1 MRVLL
6 TGASGLFGA
15 NFLWQ
20 YHTRFDLIAAAHRH
34 PLTTAAAE
42 PLALDITDAA
52 QVMTTIQRLRPAVI
66 VHAAAMA
73 GVDACEDDPET
84 AMAVNADG
92 PAHLAA
98 AAEQAGAYLIALSTD
113 YVFDGATGRYRED
126 DPPNPLGVY
135 ARTKRLGEE
144 HVLARSPRAT
154 VVRTTLYGWNAQPK
168 ESFAERVL
176 RGAEHGDPVT
186 AFTDMFWSP
195 ILANDLAEQ
204 VAALIARP
212 MPGLFHVAGHDRCS
226 RHEFACAAAKTFGHD
241 PAAVVRAGR
250 LAEAR
255 LKAPRPPDASLD
267 VSRFEQALGLPL
279 PGLQQ
284 GLDRMKA
291 LAGQGIVPQLRR
303 LLAPPT
309 R

>member
-20 YHTRFDLIAAAHRH
+20 HHARVDLIAATHQH
-34 PLTTAAAE
+34 PLNTTVATPLTLDLTDGPAIAAA
-42 PLALDITDAA
+42 
-52 QVMTTIQRLRPAVI
+52 VQRLRPDVI

-73 GVDACEDDPET
+73 GVDACEEHPAA

-92 PAHLAA
+92 TAHLAA
-98 AAEQAGAYLIALSTD
+98 AAAAAGAYLLYLSTD
-113 YVFDGATGRYRED
+113 YVFDGARGSYREE

-144 HVLARSPRAT
+144 AVLARCPRAT

-168 ESFAERVL
+168 QSFAERVL
-176 RGAEHGDPVT
+176 AGAERGDPTT
-186 AFTDMFWSP
+186 AFVDMYWSP
-195 ILANDLAEQ
+195 ILANDLADA

-212 MPGLFHVAGHDRCS
+212 TPGLLHVAGRQRCS
-226 RHEFACAAAKTFGHD
+226 RYEFACAVAETFGHD
-241 PAAVVRAGR
+241 PAAAVRPGR

-267 VSRFEQALGLPL
+267 VTRYERAFARAL
-279 PGLQQ
+279 PGMQA
-284 GLDRMKA
+284 GLDRMRA
-291 LAGQGIVPQLRR
+291 LADQGLVPQLRR
-303 LLAPPT
+303 LLT
-309 R
+309 G

>member
-20 YHTRFDLIAAAHRH
+20 YHARFDLIAATHRH
-34 PLTTAAAE
+34 PLATTTAE
-42 PLALDITDAA
+42 PLTLDITDAG
-52 QVMTTIQRLRPAVI
+52 QVMAAVRRLRPAVI

-73 GVDACEDDPET
+73 GVDACEDHPD
-84 AMAVNADG
+84 AARAINAAG
-92 PAHLAA
+92 PAHLAE
-98 AAEQAGAYLIALSTD
+98 AAEQVGAYLIALSTD
-113 YVFDGATGRYRED
+113 YVFDGVTGRYREED
-126 DPPNPLGVY
+126 SPNPLGVY

-144 HVLARSPRAT
+144 AVLARSPRAT

-176 RGAEHGDPVT
+176 SGAAQGHPVT

-195 ILANDLAEQ
+195 ILTNDVAEA

-212 MPGLFHVAGHDRCS
+212 TPGLLHVAGRDRCS
-226 RHEFACAAAKTFGHD
+226 RYEFACAAAKTFGHD
-241 PAAVVRAGR
+241 PAAAVRPGR
-250 LAEAR
+250 LAAAQ

-267 VSRFEQALGLPL
+267 VTRFEQALGLPL

-291 LAGQGIVPQLRR
+291 LADQGLVPQLRR
-303 LLAPPT
+303 LL
-309 R
+309 RVGSK